1 MEEFGE
7 LATEAAFVGGA
18 GESVEG
24 DTEQAESGDIRMV
37 EMGLSRI
44 VDAGDIGGFDEM
56 NNWATGERELL
67 EPVGR
72 AQYFLKLAETG
83 AATAEKDLVR
93 EHFGQLELF
102 EGDLDARKPDG
113 EIALDGEHHLVPEV
127 SGDFGRIV
135 DGELIFLSGVEI
147 DVESFSDLVGEAATA
162 DAEHLRPLDAT
173 IVDDGNIGRA
183 ATDIHDDTGEIAVKL
198 VAEASAANRKR
209 FDSDGKQIKRELGA
223 NFLDGRDMDER
234 SESGVELEDDV
245 GSLKADWVADFVTV
259 DSNRDDS
266 RIDEADFN
274 VRVVGFVGDFLAGA
288 LAGAILYAL
297 DDERHFLLGE
307 RFVAALAAVANGR
320 RVAFD

>member
-1 MEEFGE
+1 
-7 LATEAAFVGGA
+7 
-18 GESVEG
+18 
-24 DTEQAESGDIRMV
+24 
-37 EMGLSRI
+37 MGLSRI
-44 VDAGDIGGFDEM
+44 VDAGDIGGLDEM
-56 NNWATGERELL
+56 NNWTTGERELL

-72 AQYFLKLAETG
+72 TQDFLKLAETG
-83 AATAEKDLVR
+83 AATTEEDLVR

-135 DGELIFLSGVEI
+135 DGELIFLGGVEI
-147 DVESFSDLVGEAATA
+147 DVESFGDLVGEATTA
-162 DAEHLRPLDAT
+162 DAEHLRSFDAA
-173 IVDDGNIGRA
+173 IIDDGNIGRA
-183 ATDIHDDTGEIAVKL
+183 ATDIHDDTGEIAIKL

-209 FDSDGKQIKRELGA
+209 FDSDGEQVERELGA

-245 GSLKADWVADFVTV
+245 GSLKTDWVADLVTV

-266 RIDEADFN
+266 GVDEADFN
-274 VRVVGFVGDFLAGA
+274 VRVVGFVGDFLTGA
-288 LAGAILYAL
+288 LPGAILDAL